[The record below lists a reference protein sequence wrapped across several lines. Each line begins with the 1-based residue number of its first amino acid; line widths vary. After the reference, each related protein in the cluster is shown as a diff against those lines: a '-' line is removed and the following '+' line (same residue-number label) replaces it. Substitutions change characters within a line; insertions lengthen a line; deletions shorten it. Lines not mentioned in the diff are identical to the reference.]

1 LATKDD
7 ILQALIK
14 QTESGEMQWHTTNS
28 GWSVSK
34 GHRRSEM
41 VLTNGHW
48 LYSYPGEEYDR
59 VPIPQA
65 ESLHQL
71 LQQNFPAAQ
80 QSDDEALRTGLECL
94 LGDDRR

>member
-1 LATKDD
+1 M
-7 ILQALIK
+7 
-14 QTESGEMQWHTTNS
+14 SNVPRG
-28 GWSVSK
+28 
-34 GHRRSEM
+34 SEM

-65 ESLHQL
+65 ESHHQL

-80 QSDDEALRTGLECL
+80 QSEDEALRFGLECL

>member
-1 LATKDD
+1 MAAKDD

-14 QTESGEMQWHTTNS
+14 HTESGEMQWHTTNS

-34 GHRRSEM
+34 GLRRSEM

-59 VPIPQA
+59 IPIPQA
-65 ESLHQL
+65 ESHHRL
-71 LQQNFPAAQ
+71 LQQKVPAAQ
-80 QSDDEALRTGLECL
+80 QSKDEVLRTGLKCL
-94 LGDDRR
+94 LGDNHR